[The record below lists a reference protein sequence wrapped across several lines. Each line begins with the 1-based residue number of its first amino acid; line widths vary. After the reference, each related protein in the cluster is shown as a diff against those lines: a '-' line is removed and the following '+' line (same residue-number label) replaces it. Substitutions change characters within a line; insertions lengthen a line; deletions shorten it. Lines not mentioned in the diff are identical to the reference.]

1 MQIVANKVARS
12 EGDRVA
18 TVIPPWNLF
27 MQGNQYNLLYGM

>member
-18 TVIPPWNLF
+18 TVTPPWNLF
-27 MQGNQYNLLYGM
+27 QQGNC